1 MLKKPVGRDVVW
13 NAHDSSAVE
22 RFGFLAT
29 IDELHLEVI
38 ESFQNADGKLLSNHV
53 ERAALEQYQRL
64 SAG

>member
-1 MLKKPVGRDVVW
+1 MLKKPVGRDAVW

-29 IDELHLEVI
+29 IDDLHLEVI

-53 ERAALEQYQRL
+53 KRAALEQYQRL